1 MSLKTLISNNLV
13 EFSRK
18 SKILGKQEEFY
29 HIENWRNKRE
39 SKSLQVIMNSYLRLA
54 VSYARRYKSYGLPLD
69 DLIHEGVLGIMHA
82 LEKFDISKDFR
93 LSTYASWWIRAS
105 IQDYILKNWSVVKT
119 GSTAS
124 QKALFF
130 NLRKIKQ
137 QISDASSDFMG
148 QKEINTVSEMLNVKK
163 FEVQNMESRLSGGDV
178 FLNQK
183 IDNET
188 ENDLMS
194 LLEDDRANPE
204 ETFQDFNDGKIKK
217 DFLEKAILT
226 LNERER
232 TIIKLRKLREKSITL
247 DELGQ
252 MLKISK
258 ERVRQIETKALEKL
272 KIIKQQ
278 RATRN
283 SMVSARTGEM
293 YIGNFTNLAG
303 VRSTNEFNQVPISIT
318 R

>member
-1 MSLKTLISNNLV
+1 MTVKSLIANNLV
-13 EFSRK
+13 EFSKK
-18 SKILGKQEEFY
+18 SKILEKKEEFY
-29 HIENWRNKRE
+29 HIEQWREKRQ
-39 SKSLQVIMNSYLRLA
+39 SKSLQIILNSYLRLA
-54 VSYARRYKSYGLPLD
+54 VSYARKYKSYGLPLD

-148 QKEINTVSEMLNVKK
+148 QKEINQVSEMLNVKT
-163 FEVQNMESRLSGGDV
+163 FEIQNMESRLSGGDV

-183 IDNET
+183 IDNDS

-194 LLEDDRANPE
+194 LLEDERANPE
-204 ETFQDFNDGKIKK
+204 ESFENFNDGKIKK
-217 DFLEKAILT
+217 D
-226 LNERER
+226 
-232 TIIKLRKLREKSITL
+232 
-247 DELGQ
+247 
-252 MLKISK
+252 
-258 ERVRQIETKALEKL
+258 
-272 KIIKQQ
+272 
-278 RATRN
+278 
-283 SMVSARTGEM
+283 
-293 YIGNFTNLAG
+293 
-303 VRSTNEFNQVPISIT
+303 
-318 R
+318 

>member
-1 MSLKTLISNNLV
+1 MKITKSLSNNLV
-13 EFSRK
+13 DFSKK
-18 SKILGKQEEFY
+18 SKILEKNEEFF
-29 HIENWRNKRE
+29 HIERWRKTRD
-39 SKSLQVIMNSYLRLA
+39 SKSLQIIMNAYLRLA
-54 VSYARRYKSYGLPLD
+54 VSYARKYKSYGLPLD

-82 LEKFDISKDFR
+82 LEKFDVSKDFR

-137 QISDASSDFMG
+137 QISDVSADFMG
-148 QKEINTVSEMLNVKK
+148 QKEINKVSEILKVKNL
-163 FEVQNMESRLSGGDV
+163 EVQNMESRLSGGDV
-178 FLNQK
+178 YLNQK
-183 IDNET
+183 IDNES

-194 LLEDDRANPE
+194 LLQDERSNPE
-204 ETFQDFNDGKIKK
+204 ETLEDFSDGKLKK
-217 DFLEKAILT
+217 EYISVAISK

-232 TIIKLRKLREKSITL
+232 TIIQLRKLKEKSITL
-247 DELGQ
+247 DELGK

-272 KIIKQQ
+272 KTYILEVSQQ
-278 RATRN
+278 N
-283 SMVSARTGEM
+283 K
-293 YIGNFTNLAG
+293 
-303 VRSTNEFNQVPISIT
+303 EFFI
-318 R
+318 

>member
-1 MSLKTLISNNLV
+1 MTIKTLVSNNLV
-13 EFSRK
+13 EFSKK
-18 SKILGKQEEFY
+18 SKILDKNEEYY
-29 HIENWRNKRE
+29 HIENWRNKRNSE
-39 SKSLQVIMNSYLRLA
+39 SLKVILNSYLRLA
-54 VSYARRYKSYGLPLD
+54 VSFAKKYKSYGLPID

-82 LEKFDISKDFR
+82 LEKFDISKGFR

-130 NLRKIKQ
+130 NLKKIKK
-137 QISDASSDFMG
+137 QISNVSSDYMG
-148 QKEINTVSEMLNVKK
+148 QKEIDKVSEMLNVKN

-183 IDNET
+183 IDNDS
-188 ENDLMS
+188 ENDLMN

-204 ETFQDFNDGKIKK
+204 ESFQDFNDGKIKK
-217 DFLEKAILT
+217 VYIEKAILT

-247 DELGQ
+247 DELGH

-272 KIIKQQ
+272 KIIILKISQQ
-278 RATRN
+278 N
-283 SMVSARTGEM
+283 K
-293 YIGNFTNLAG
+293 
-303 VRSTNEFNQVPISIT
+303 EFFI
-318 R
+318 